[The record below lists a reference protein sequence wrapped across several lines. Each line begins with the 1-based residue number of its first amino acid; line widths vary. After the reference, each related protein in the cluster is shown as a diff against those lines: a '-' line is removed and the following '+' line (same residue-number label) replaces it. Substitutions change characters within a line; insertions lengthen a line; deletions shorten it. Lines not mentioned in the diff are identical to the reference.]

1 MPSQGVAAVI
11 DIPWRMVVDI
21 DLAHPDIEGTRRLSC
36 RFSNRYIGLL
46 HRAGRRDAVVTR
58 QFLEVVNL
66 IAPARR
72 LTWGGAAPKTRPN
85 ATPSGETRRGRS
97 SVGRARRSQ

>member
-1 MPSQGVAAVI
+1 MPSLGAAAVI
-11 DIPWRMVVDI
+11 DVPWRMVVDI
-21 DLAHPDIEGTRRLSC
+21 DLAHPDFEGTRRLPC
-36 RFSNRYIGLL
+36 RFSNRHIGLP
-46 HRAGRRDAVVTR
+46 HRAGRQGTVVTR
-58 QFLEVVNL
+58 RFLEVVNL
-66 IAPARR
+66 IVPARR